1 MHMNRRLILV
11 VALVAVV
18 STGAFA
24 QAFTVNYLDGVAEQQ
39 TGKTWLALSIGDSVP
54 ADAIIRLSQTG
65 SLELQRGKTKISL
78 LKDGTYNV
86 GTLASAADKAT
97 TTAVGSAI
105 TQKLQALVAEKAKA
119 SAAGGVRG
127 AEQGTGSVTWVDEGD
142 ESKAQAQA
150 LLDQKQYTAAAKVLN
165 SAIADASSDQDTG
178 ELSYLLGVAYY
189 GAGQTTRA
197 YSVLAKINPT
207 TDVDWYARYVLL
219 KAQVLADTANY
230 KDALAILSPFITAY
244 PGGEA
249 AQTAY
254 LLTGICQKA
263 LGDATAAKTA
273 FDTGYQILP
282 TSDTAKLIDQQRKS

>member
-1 MHMNRRLILV
+1 MNMNKRLLFV
-11 VALVAVV
+11 VALVAIAAA
-18 STGAFA
+18 GAFA
-24 QAFTVNYLDGVAEQQ
+24 QAFTVNYLDGVVEQQ
-39 TGKTWLALSIGDSVP
+39 TGKTWKALAIGDSVP
-54 ADAIIRLSQTG
+54 ADAVVKLSQTA

-78 LKDGTYNV
+78 LKDGTYDIAS
-86 GTLASAADKAT
+86 LAKAADKVT

-105 TQKLQALVAEKAKA
+105 TQKLQSLVAEKPKA

-127 AEQGTGSVTWVDEGD
+127 AEQGTGGVTWVDEGD

-150 LLDQKQYTAAAKVLN
+150 LLDQKQYTSAAKIL
-165 SAIADASSDQDTG
+165 AIAITDASSDQDTS

-197 YSVLAKINPT
+197 YSVLAKISPT
-207 TDVDWYARYVLL
+207 TDLDWYGRYVLL
-219 KAQVLADTANY
+219 KAQVLSDAGSY
-230 KDALAILSPFITAY
+230 KDALAILGPFITAF

-263 LGDATAAKTA
+263 LGDAAAAKTA